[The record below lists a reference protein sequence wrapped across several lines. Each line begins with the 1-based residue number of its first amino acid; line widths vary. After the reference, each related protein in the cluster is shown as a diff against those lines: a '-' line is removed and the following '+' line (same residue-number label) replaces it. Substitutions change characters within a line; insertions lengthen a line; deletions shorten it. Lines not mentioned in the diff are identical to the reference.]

1 MVGGTATLPK
11 VSSVLQSAF
20 PLPTIILP
28 TSYNPS
34 ELVARGAAI
43 QASLISSFDVQ
54 TITEAIHPVVT
65 VVGHLLHPLGIK
77 THDNKLDVVLEGDS
91 AVPCRGKKVYLSP
104 EGGDV
109 ILQVFEGKRET
120 EIVPTPPTPPPE
132 GEDGEVEEEEP
143 VKRRIVVPERGIA
156 VVRVKGVQK
165 GGKVEVQIQV
175 DSEGRVVIVGREI
188 GRKDG
193 GITKGVVEPKQE

>member
-1 MVGGTATLPK
+1 M
-11 VSSVLQSAF
+11 VLQSVF
-20 PLPTIILP
+20 PSPTIILP

-43 QASLISSFDVQ
+43 QASLISSYDAQ
-54 TITEAIHPVVT
+54 TISEAIHPVVT

-77 THDNKLDVVLEGDS
+77 SHDGKLDVILEGDS
-91 AVPCRGKKVYLSP
+91 AVPCRGKRVYLSS

-109 ILQVFEGKRET
+109 VLQVFEGRRDIEV
-120 EIVPTPPTPPPE
+120 VPTPLTPPPE
-132 GEDGEVEEEEP
+132 DAEGEAEEEEI
-143 VKRRIVVPERGIA
+143 VRRRIVVPERGIA
-156 VVRVKGVQK
+156 VVRLRGVKK

-175 DSEGRVVIVGREI
+175 DSEGQAVIVAREI

-193 GITKGVVEPKQE
+193 RITKGVVEPQ